1 MHTENLMEFPVVSH
15 RAQRWHRGQH
25 SFTRTTDGGFDPRRY
40 ECRPI
45 AHADAKAYVLRH
57 HYARSFPAARFCFGL
72 YLLDDP
78 DPLVG
83 VAVFSVPASSTVIT
97 RVFPELD
104 VRSAVE
110 LGRLVLE
117 GPPAGDRSMAQRAPA
132 NAESWFVAQATR
144 DLVTRDIHGVI
155 AFADPVP
162 RRRADGSILKP
173 GHTGVI
179 YQALGGS
186 DTAMRYTGRG
196 TARSLWLAP
205 DGTVLSERTLQK
217 IRAQE
222 QGHEYGERLLISHG
236 ARVPRAGAD
245 MRAWL
250 RSALTDI
257 KARRLRHRG
266 NHRFAMP
273 LGATRRARAAV
284 RIALPPLPY
293 PKTPDQ

>member
-1 MHTENLMEFPVVSH
+1 MHVQQLLEFPVVTESC
-15 RAQRWHRGQH
+15 QRWHHGRH
-25 SFTRTTDGGFDPRRY
+25 SFTRTRDGGFDPRRY
-40 ECRPI
+40 QVRPL
-45 AHADAKAYVLRH
+45 AHAEAKSYVLTH
-57 HYARSFPAARFCFGL
+57 HYAGSFPAARFCYGL
-72 YLLDDP
+72 YLTDDP

-83 VAVFSVPASSTVIT
+83 VAVFSVPASAKVIT

-117 GPPAGDRSMAQRAPA
+117 GPPAGASPRSQRAPA
-132 NAESWFVAQATR
+132 NAESWFVAQAAR
-144 DLVTRDIHGVI
+144 DLAARDIHGMI

-162 RRRADGSILKP
+162 RRRADGSVLKP

-179 YQALGGS
+179 YQALGGNP
-186 DTAMRYTGRG
+186 TGMRYTGRG
-196 TARSLWLAP
+196 TARTLWLAP

-236 ARVPRAGAD
+236 ARAPRAGAD

-250 RSALTDI
+250 RQSLIDI
-257 KARRLRHRG
+257 QARRLTHRG

-273 LGATRRARAAV
+273 LGTTRRARADV
-284 RIALPPLPY
+284 HITLPPLPY
-293 PKTPDQ
+293 PKSPDQ